1 MTGIK
6 KERNVLIDVVKAF
19 AIISVVIGHSIQY
32 GFSAD
37 YLRSGAY
44 FDNVLF
50 KIIYSYHMPL
60 FMLISGYLFAYSI
73 NRDWKSVIKKKSL
86 SLLVPVFAWGAVKLV
101 KYIIWQIQN
110 DDLTFEEAVIYYL
123 DTSVRHLWFLWAIFW
138 CSLIVLVVNRLF
150 TDNLAIYTL
159 IFVAS
164 FFVPDGLNLE
174 LYKFMYPYFVVGYL
188 FNSKGFKNWIHPYLN
203 YKLLIV
209 LGVVFGILI
218 SFYSY
223 DSYIYTSGHT
233 VLSKDFISQMCI
245 NLYRYIIGFV
255 GSCFVILLFYIV
267 INYMEFRLP
276 IMTYIGS
283 ATMGIYVLADFVV
296 LPNFVRSINEV
307 NYLIVAAE
315 TIYIVLASLI
325 VLLLIRKSYILSFL
339 LLGNI
344 KTNIR

>member
-1 MTGIK
+1 M
-6 KERNVLIDVVKAF
+6 KERDVIIDAVKAF
-19 AIISVVIGHSIQY
+19 AIISVVVGHSIQY

-223 DSYIYTSGHT
+223 DSYIYTSGHSI
-233 VLSKDFISQMCI
+233 LRKNALHQMCI

-255 GSCFVILLFYIV
+255 GSGLIILFFYIV
-267 INYMEFRLP
+267 VNLWALKLSLL
-276 IMTYIGS
+276 TYIGRM
-283 ATMGIYVLADFVV
+283 TMGIYVIAGFIPLPDFV
-296 LPNFVRSINEV
+296 NDIDHV
-307 NYLIVAAE
+307 NYWILMAE
-315 TIYIVLASLI
+315 TFYVIIASLI
-325 VLLLIRKSYILSFL
+325 LIQLIYKSNVLRRFL
-339 LLGNI
+339 LGI
-344 KTNIR
+344 SVVK

>member
-1 MTGIK
+1 M
-6 KERNVLIDVVKAF
+6 
-19 AIISVVIGHSIQY
+19 
-32 GFSAD
+32 
-37 YLRSGAY
+37 
-44 FDNVLF
+44 
-50 KIIYSYHMPL
+50 
-60 FMLISGYLFAYSI
+60 
-73 NRDWKSVIKKKSL
+73 
-86 SLLVPVFAWGAVKLV
+86 KLV

-209 LGVVFGILI
+209 LGVVFGILV

-223 DSYIYTSGHT
+223 DSYIYTSGHSI
-233 VLSKDFISQMCI
+233 LRKNALHQMCI

-255 GSCFVILLFYIV
+255 GSGLIILFFYIV
-267 INYMEFRLP
+267 VNQWALKLSLL
-276 IMTYIGS
+276 TYIGRM
-283 ATMGIYVLADFVV
+283 TMGIYVIAGFIPLPDVV
-296 LPNFVRSINEV
+296 NNIDHV
-307 NYLIVAAE
+307 NYWILMAE
-315 TIYIVLASLI
+315 TFYVIIASLI
-325 VLLLIRKSYILSFL
+325 LIQLIYKSNVLRRFL
-339 LLGNI
+339 LGI
-344 KTNIR
+344 SVVK